1 MGIYSDF
8 LLTVDFDRTLTA
20 PDSTIPQRNLEAIT
34 YFMENGGNFTVN
46 TGRSLPMSAHNILGK
61 VPVNAPLLLYN
72 GSADYDIATGRFT
85 RAVEIPLDPAI
96 VLTDLQT
103 RFPELN
109 VEVQGPAGH
118 HLLRKSSGWE
128 AYCENNHCAYE
139 YVTPNTVPRPFVKFA
154 LNGQFRENTVA
165 SMYKATQA
173 ELNLFQQ
180 AEDYIHATYGDVVDT
195 FRACA
200 RILDVHAKNC
210 GKLVAAR
217 ALQESLGKKYLV
229 CVGDA
234 DNDLSMLDGA
244 DYSFCPADGTVADR
258 FPNVC
263 PCGEGAVAEVIY
275 EKIPQILKKQK

>member
-34 YFMENGGNFTVN
+34 YFMENGGSFTVN

-72 GSADYDIATGRFT
+72 GSADYDIATGKFT
-85 RAVEIPLDPAI
+85 RAVEIPLDPAV

-118 HLLRKSSGWE
+118 HLLRKNPGWE

-173 ELNLFQQ
+173 ELDLFQQ
-180 AEDYIHATYGDVVDT
+180 AEDYILATYGDVVDT

-217 ALQESLGKKYLV
+217 SLQKTLGKKYLV

-234 DNDLSMLDGA
+234 DNDLSMLGGA
-244 DYSFCPADGTVADR
+244 DYSFCPVDGTVADR

>member
-34 YFMENGGNFTVN
+34 YFMENGGSFTVN

-72 GSADYDIATGRFT
+72 GSADYDIATGKFT
-85 RAVEIPLDPAI
+85 RAVEIPLDPAV

-118 HLLRKSSGWE
+118 HLLRKNSGWE

-173 ELNLFQQ
+173 ELDLFQQ
-180 AEDYIHATYGDVVDT
+180 AEDYIHDDDRVFWLLKEVQKEIEISKQYRWEKFTEHGLT
-195 FRACA
+195 LSRA
-200 RILDVHAKNC
+200 
-210 GKLVAAR
+210 
-217 ALQESLGKKYLV
+217 
-229 CVGDA
+229 
-234 DNDLSMLDGA
+234 
-244 DYSFCPADGTVADR
+244 
-258 FPNVC
+258 
-263 PCGEGAVAEVIY
+263 
-275 EKIPQILKKQK
+275 IPIEDPIGS